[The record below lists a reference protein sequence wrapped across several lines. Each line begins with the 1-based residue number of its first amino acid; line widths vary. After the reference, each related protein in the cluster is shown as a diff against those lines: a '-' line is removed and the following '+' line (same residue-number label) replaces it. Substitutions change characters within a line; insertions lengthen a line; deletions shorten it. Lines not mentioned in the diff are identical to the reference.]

1 MHMADRPRSYRLTGV
16 IVGWLGAAALATG
29 VTLAAVS
36 SIGTGIFGS
45 SAGPMDSDDVAA
57 ALATATA
64 TASGEPRSDP
74 TTTAPAAEP
83 TASAPADVATA
94 EPTVITSPGGTVVAA
109 CSDGLVELLS
119 WSPLQGFH
127 VDSADRGP
135 DDSVDVD
142 FESDETDVEV
152 EVRCVDGVPDATVTV
167 DD

>member
-1 MHMADRPRSYRLTGV
+1 MAERPRSHRLAAA
-16 IVGWLGAAALATG
+16 IAGWLAAAALATG

-45 SAGPMDSDDVAA
+45 STGPLDEDEVAA
-57 ALATATA
+57 ALSTL
-64 TASGEPRSDP
+64 PP
-74 TTTAPAAEP
+74 PAEP
-83 TASAPADVATA
+83 TPDASPAPPTSTASPTGPVSNGAPAA
-94 EPTVITSPGGTVVAA
+94 EPTVITSPGGTVVAQ

-119 WSPLQGFH
+119 WSPAQGFR

-135 DDSVDVD
+135 DDSAEVE
-142 FESDETDVEV
+142 FESRDGDIEV